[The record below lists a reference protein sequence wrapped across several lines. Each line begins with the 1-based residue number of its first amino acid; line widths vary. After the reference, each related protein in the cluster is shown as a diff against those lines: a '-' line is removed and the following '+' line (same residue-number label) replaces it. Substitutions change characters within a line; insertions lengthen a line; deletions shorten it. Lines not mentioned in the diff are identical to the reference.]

1 MALYGTCISSNPFF
15 RTWQAAPAKAT
26 KRIPCSLSLS
36 LPSPMTSAPLFGL
49 RWVPDAQLRPL
60 RYLPS
65 PANLAEHL
73 SPRSAKAD
81 SAQTPAPRD
90 PHGEAAT
97 PMNARLR
104 DLTARLEQVQDVV
117 RQKSEQIRW
126 LKGVL
131 LGLWLSRLLS
141 QKVAPPPPF
150 VSKSGVSSTFCL
162 KTWRLLHR
170 LS

>member
-1 MALYGTCISSNPFF
+1 
-15 RTWQAAPAKAT
+15 
-26 KRIPCSLSLS
+26 
-36 LPSPMTSAPLFGL
+36 MTSAPLFGL

-162 KTWRLLHR
+162 KTWRLLHL